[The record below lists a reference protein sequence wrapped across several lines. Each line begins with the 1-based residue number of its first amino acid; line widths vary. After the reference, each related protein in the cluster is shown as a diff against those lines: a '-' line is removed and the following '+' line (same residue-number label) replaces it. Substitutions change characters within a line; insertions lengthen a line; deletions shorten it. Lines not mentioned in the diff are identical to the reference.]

1 MIRDWGCP
9 YEYPY
14 GEDGGKNYV
23 TKILKVGNVNENKL
37 RYLTFSDVIPY
48 AVELFSF
55 VGSML
60 LAAKIFL
67 VHGDVISSVAN
78 SG

>member
-1 MIRDWGCP
+1 MWMST
-9 YEYPY
+9 
-14 GEDGGKNYV
+14 NYD
-23 TKILKVGNVNENKL
+23 ILL
-37 RYLTFSDVIPY
+37 FSDVIPY
-48 AVELFSF
+48 GVESFSF